1 MATWVLAFFT
11 DNDGPVTGL
20 SPTLRIRDVSDGS
33 LVVTDAATVEKGDGH
48 YAYDFTSLYDYSKD
62 YAIRVDGGVTLANN
76 FRYKHA
82 GNESFVDDI
91 DSVLDANTT
100 LIAVSAAVIENQD
113 YLQRI
118 IGLVHENI
126 YIDQPVYDGDS
137 NLTSARLR
145 IYSNPSD
152 VGTSNGVIGTYQ
164 ITAPG
169 DGAGR
174 FVSWK
179 QVRS

>member
-20 SPTLRIRDVSDGS
+20 SPTVRIRDLSDGS
-33 LVVTDAATVEKGDGH
+33 LAVTDAALIEKGDGH
-48 YAYDFTSLYDYSKD
+48 YAYEFTAYDYTKD
-62 YAIRVDGGVTLANN
+62 YAIRVDGGASLSNT
-76 FRYKHA
+76 FRYKYS
-82 GNESFVDDI
+82 GNENFVDDI
-91 DSVLDANTT
+91 DSVLDNNTT
-100 LIAVSAAVIENQD
+100 LVAVSAAVIENQN

-126 YIDQPVYDGDS
+126 YIDNPVYDGDN

-152 VGTSNGVIGTYQ
+152 VGTTNGIIGTYQ
-164 ITAPG
+164 ITSPG

-174 FVSWK
+174 FTIWK
-179 QVRS
+179 QVKI